1 MTGAVAAL
9 VLVALVMVLLI
20 IRQPLVV
27 ILLAAVA
34 YVHMVWGRGQ
44 LDWIVEDMWVSLDKE
59 LILAIP
65 MFLLCGGVMTR
76 GSTAKRLIR
85 IATSLTGYL
94 PGGLGVAVVL
104 SCGVF
109 AAISGSSIV
118 TMLAVGTVLY
128 PAMKDAGYDNRFA
141 LGSVMA
147 GGTLGTMIPPSI
159 PLIIYGIVTETSIV
173 DLFLAGVGPGILL
186 LLLFSAWSIW
196 ANRGL
201 KSSKLDFGEVG
212 RAMKAGIWALLM
224 PVILLGGIYSGY
236 FTATESAGVA
246 LVYALIIE
254 LFVHREMKPAE
265 YYDVVIETVKLVGA
279 LFPLIAVALSLNL
292 VLTENRVPVMM
303 VDLLRDWFSSPLAF
317 IISVNLLLLA
327 VGAVMTTN
335 EAILI
340 LAPLLMPAAAAFGFD
355 PVLFGIIMILNLE
368 IGYLTPPVGINLM
381 VAMTAFRQ
389 NFGTLVAAA
398 LPFIGLMLVALALV
412 SWQHWI
418 AMGLVK

>member
-1 MTGAVAAL
+1 MTGVIASLA
-9 VLVALVMVLLI
+9 LVALVMILLV

-34 YVHMVWGRGQ
+34 YVHMVWGRAQ
-44 LDWIVEDMWVSLDKE
+44 LDWIIEDMWVSLDKE

-76 GSTAKRLIR
+76 GSTAKRLVR
-85 IATSLTGYL
+85 IATSLTGHL

-173 DLFLAGVGPGILL
+173 DLFLAGIGPGILL
-186 LLLFSAWSIW
+186 LILFSIWSIW
-196 ANRGL
+196 TNRHL
-201 KSSKLDFGEVG
+201 KTSKLDFGEV
-212 RAMKAGIWALLM
+212 AAALKAGVWALLM
-224 PVILLGGIYSGY
+224 PVLLLGGIYTGY

-303 VDLLRDWFSSPLAF
+303 VDLLRGWFSSPLTF

-340 LAPLLMPAAAAFGFD
+340 LAPLLMPAASAFGFD

-389 NFGTLVAAA
+389 NFATLVSAAI
-398 LPFIGLMLVALALV
+398 PFIGLMLAALALV

-418 AMGLVK
+418 AMWLVW

>member
-1 MTGAVAAL
+1 MTGVIASLA
-9 VLVALVMVLLI
+9 LVALVMILLV

-34 YVHMVWGRGQ
+34 YVHMVWGRAQ
-44 LDWIVEDMWVSLDKE
+44 LDWIIEDMWVSLDKE

-76 GSTAKRLIR
+76 GSTAKRLVR
-85 IATSLTGYL
+85 IATSLTGHL

-173 DLFLAGVGPGILL
+173 DLFLAGIGPGILL
-186 LLLFSAWSIW
+186 LILFSIWSIW
-196 ANRGL
+196 TNRHL
-201 KSSKLDFGEVG
+201 KTSKLDFGEV
-212 RAMKAGIWALLM
+212 AAALKAGVWALLM
-224 PVILLGGIYSGY
+224 PVLLLGGIYTGY

-303 VDLLRDWFSSPLAF
+303 VDLLRGWFSSPLTF

-340 LAPLLMPAAAAFGFD
+340 LAPLLMPAASAFGFD

-389 NFGTLVAAA
+389 NFATLVSAAI
-398 LPFIGLMLVALALV
+398 PFIGLMLVALALV

-418 AMGLVK
+418 AMWLVW

>member
-1 MTGAVAAL
+1 MTGVIASLA
-9 VLVALVMVLLI
+9 LVALVMILLV

-34 YVHMVWGRGQ
+34 YVHMVWGRAQ
-44 LDWIVEDMWVSLDKE
+44 LDWIIEDMWVSLDKE

-76 GSTAKRLIR
+76 GSTAKRLVR
-85 IATSLTGYL
+85 IATSLTGHL

-173 DLFLAGVGPGILL
+173 DLFLAGIGPGILL
-186 LLLFSAWSIW
+186 LTLFSIWSIW
-196 ANRGL
+196 TNRHL
-201 KSSKLDFGEVG
+201 KTSKLDFGEV
-212 RAMKAGIWALLM
+212 AAALKAGVWALLM
-224 PVILLGGIYSGY
+224 PVLLLGGIYTGY

-303 VDLLRDWFSSPLAF
+303 VDLLRGWFSSPLTF

-340 LAPLLMPAAAAFGFD
+340 LAPLLMPAASAFGFD

-389 NFGTLVAAA
+389 NFATLVSAAI
-398 LPFIGLMLVALALV
+398 PFIGLMLVALALV

-418 AMGLVK
+418 AMWLVW

>member
-1 MTGAVAAL
+1 MTGAFASIILFAIILFLL
-9 VLVALVMVLLI
+9 V

-34 YVHMVWGRGQ
+34 YVHMVWGRAQ
-44 LDWIVEDMWVSLDKE
+44 LDWVIEDMWVSLDKE

-65 MFLLCGGVMTR
+65 MFLLCGGVMTK
-76 GSTAKRLIR
+76 GSTANRLIR
-85 IATSLTGYL
+85 IATSLTGHL
-94 PGGLGVAVVL
+94 PGGLGIAVVL

-128 PAMKDAGYDNRFA
+128 PAMKDAGYGNKFA

-173 DLFLAGVGPGILL
+173 DLFIAGVGPGILL
-186 LLLFSAWSIW
+186 MTLFSAWAIW
-196 ANRGL
+196 TNRGL
-201 KSSKLDFGEVG
+201 KTSKLDIQEV
-212 RAMKAGIWALLM
+212 AAAIKAGVWALLM
-224 PVILLGGIYSGY
+224 PIILLGGIYSGY

-246 LVYALIIE
+246 LVYSLIIE
-254 LFVHREMKPAE
+254 LFVHREMKPAQ
-265 YYDVVIETVKLVGA
+265 YYDVVIDTVKLVGA

-303 VDLLRDWFSSPLAF
+303 VELLRDWFSSPLAF
-317 IISVNLLLLA
+317 IISVNILLLA

-340 LAPLLMPAAAAFGFD
+340 LGPLLMPAAAAFGFD

-389 NFGTLVAAA
+389 NFGTLVSAAV
-398 LPFIGLMLVALALV
+398 PFIVLMLIALALV

-418 AMGLVK
+418 AMGLVR